1 MNNEEIKQL
10 MLVFAHLDIG
20 ELKITKGDFSI
31 ELKARP
37 QDDCCCDCDCDD
49 DCCGHDDCCCGHDGE
64 SGGDDDDEPR
74 GGCCGGHGHC
84 RHGDESEA

>member
-49 DCCGHDDCCCGHDGE
+49 DCCCGHDDCCCGHDETPEDAGK
-64 SGGDDDDEPR
+64 
-74 GGCCGGHGHC
+74 
-84 RHGDESEA
+84 

>member
-49 DCCGHDDCCCGHDGE
+49 DCCCGHDGE
-64 SGGDDDDEPR
+64 SGGADDDESR

-84 RHGDESEA
+84 RHGAESEA

>member
-37 QDDCCCDCDCDD
+37 QDDCDCDCDCDCDD
-49 DCCGHDDCCCGHDGE
+49 DCCCGGHDDCCCGDAE
-64 SGGDDDDEPR
+64 KAEDADK
-74 GGCCGGHGHC
+74 
-84 RHGDESEA
+84 